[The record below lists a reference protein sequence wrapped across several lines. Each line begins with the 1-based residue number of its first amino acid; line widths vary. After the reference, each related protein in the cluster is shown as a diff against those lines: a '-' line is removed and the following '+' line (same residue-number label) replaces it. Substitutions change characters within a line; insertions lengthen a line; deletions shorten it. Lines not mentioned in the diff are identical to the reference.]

1 MLEEQ
6 HREGEKSDWVWLPH
20 TANSILG
27 TLVRV
32 RIGDL
37 IGGAQGDSRN
47 GESVADFVGDVYT
60 EITVNHNAY
69 NYRIDYRSA
78 TIRRGTVPPP
88 DFEQGVLG
96 LGGAWGSRAPGRP
109 AWRSNVVW
117 VPTHRESLVPTILQG
132 CRSETMVKTVRT
144 ARRRRTQ

>member
-27 TLVRV
+27 TLVRL
-32 RIGDL
+32 R
-37 IGGAQGDSRN
+37 IGGALGDSRVN
-47 GESVADFVGDVYT
+47 FGTVSVADIVGDVFT

-78 TIRRGTVPPP
+78 TVPPP

-96 LGGAWGSRAPGRP
+96 LGGAWG
-109 AWRSNVVW
+109 VVLR
-117 VPTHRESLVPTILQG
+117 VD
-132 CRSETMVKTVRT
+132 
-144 ARRRRTQ
+144 RRGEAM

>member
-32 RIGDL
+32 RGEL
-37 IGGAQGDSRN
+37 IGGALGDSRKCCRL
-47 GESVADFVGDVYT
+47 T
-60 EITVNHNAY
+60 EITVNHKHRLPLGY
-69 NYRIDYRSA
+69 D
-78 TIRRGTVPPP
+78 PPRYSSP
-88 DFEQGVLG
+88 HLISNRVCSDSVGP
-96 LGGAWGSRAPGRP
+96 GGRAPGRP

>member
-27 TLVRV
+27 TLVRL
-32 RIGDL
+32 R
-37 IGGAQGDSRN
+37 IGGALLVGDSRVN
-47 GESVADFVGDVYT
+47 LESVADFVGDVYT
-60 EITVNHNAY
+60 EITVNHSAY

-96 LGGAWGSRAPGRP
+96 LGGAWG
-109 AWRSNVVW
+109 
-117 VPTHRESLVPTILQG
+117 
-132 CRSETMVKTVRT
+132 
-144 ARRRRTQ
+144 

>member
-27 TLVRV
+27 TLVRL
-32 RIGDL
+32 R
-37 IGGAQGDSRN
+37 IGGALAEATRASIV
-47 GESVADFVGDVYT
+47 ESVADFVGDVYT

-96 LGGAWGSRAPGRP
+96 LGGAWG
-109 AWRSNVVW
+109 
-117 VPTHRESLVPTILQG
+117 
-132 CRSETMVKTVRT
+132 
-144 ARRRRTQ
+144 

>member
-27 TLVRV
+27 TLVRL
-32 RIGDL
+32 R
-37 IGGAQGDSRN
+37 IGGALEATRASIV
-47 GESVADFVGDVYT
+47 ESVADFVGDVYT

-78 TIRRGTVPPP
+78 SRPP
-88 DFEQGVLG
+88 
-96 LGGAWGSRAPGRP
+96 
-109 AWRSNVVW
+109 
-117 VPTHRESLVPTILQG
+117 T
-132 CRSETMVKTVRT
+132 
-144 ARRRRTQ
+144 